1 MANAG
6 SDVMGR
12 VKQIWG
18 GMSRPVRWLTVGLL
32 VALALS
38 LAVAVYLNR
47 PRWEVFYKASDPSE
61 VSTLVAHLDELGV
74 PSRVTGNGLVIEV
87 PARERSA
94 ANLAKA
100 QAGLPSSGHVG
111 LEIFAQPQ
119 FGATEFDRQVNY
131 KRAME
136 GELSRSLMRI
146 ADIEY
151 AKVNLNVPEKSVF
164 VRDEE
169 PPSAAV
175 LVQLRSGRTLDAD
188 NVTAI
193 INFVA
198 SSVEGLTPDRVTVI
212 DSQGRE
218 LRPADD
224 DAQRLDAEALAF
236 QRQREEQLTQKLL
249 QVLEPIFGRGNVAAS
264 VTVELD
270 HQSSRTEERI
280 VGQGVPVATV
290 SERSGSQTQGTST
303 EPAPVSTQLPGQG
316 ETPGVTAPAVPIYQE
331 PSVST
336 ESGESYQ
343 SRTETRYD
351 VGERNQVTVSP
362 AGSVKRIS
370 AAVTINQDTL
380 TQSEIDLIRQHAA
393 SATGAQLSDVTVL
406 AMSFRPTAQADAA
419 PPAPEAAAGSRLFD
433 ARALA
438 IGLGIASFL
447 LILAA
452 LLTRRRESEPEFALP
467 GHPAVGTALDVA
479 LGLDQP
485 LPVQQAAAAEAAP
498 AAPEA
503 PEAAP
508 AEETDV
514 QITGEMTAAEKF
526 EEVMKRRRPPRQ
538 PIDPEDFMDDDILAD
553 IDVLLE
559 QAPEA
564 CAEVIRHWLKGGI

>member
-343 SRTETRYD
+343 SRIETRYD

-503 PEAAP
+503 AP

>member
-111 LEIFAQPQ
+111 LEIFDEPK
-119 FGATEFDRQVNY
+119 FGATDFDRQVNY
-131 KRAME
+131 RRAIE

-164 VRDEE
+164 IRNQEA
-169 PPSAAV
+169 PSAAV
-175 LVQLRSGRTLDAD
+175 LVQVKSGRTLDAD
-188 NVTAI
+188 NVKAI
-193 INFVA
+193 IHFVA
-198 SSVEGLTPDRVTVI
+198 NSVEGLTPDRVTVI

-236 QRQREEQLTQKLL
+236 QRLREEQLTQKLL

-343 SRTETRYD
+343 SRIETRYD

-419 PPAPEAAAGSRLFD
+419 PPAPEAAAGSRLVD

-452 LLTRRRESEPEFALP
+452 LLTRRRESEPEFVLP

>member
-12 VKQIWG
+12 VKQLWG

-74 PSRVTGNGLVIEV
+74 PSRITGNGLVIEV

-111 LEIFAQPQ
+111 LEIFGQPQ

-514 QITGEMTAAEKF
+514 QITEEMTAAEKF

>member
-514 QITGEMTAAEKF
+514 QITEEMTAAEKF